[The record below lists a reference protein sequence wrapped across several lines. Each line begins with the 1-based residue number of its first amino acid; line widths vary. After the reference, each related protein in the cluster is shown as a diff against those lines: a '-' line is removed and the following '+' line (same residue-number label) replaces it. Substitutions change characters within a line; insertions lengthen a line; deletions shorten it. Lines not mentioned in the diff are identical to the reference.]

1 MIGYVVFLICAEYKS
16 FSKVAEHLHMTQP
29 AVSKQIRKLEDELG
43 VELLHR
49 SPQGIQL
56 TEAGIQFQKR
66 TTSLLEDWEIIKKR
80 YEQVWRKSG
89 YNIGVTS

>member
-1 MIGYVVFLICAEYKS
+1 MWNVDIDWLRCFLICAEYKS
-16 FSKVAEHLHMTQP
+16 FSKVAERLHMTQP

-56 TEAGIQFQKR
+56 TEVYSVSKR
-66 TTSLLEDWEIIKKR
+66 TTSLLEDWEIIKK
-80 YEQVWRKSG
+80 
-89 YNIGVTS
+89 I

>member
-1 MIGYVVFLICAEYKS
+1 
-16 FSKVAEHLHMTQP
+16 MTQP

-56 TEAGIQFQKR
+56 TEAGIQFQKNYF
-66 TTSLLEDWEIIKKR
+66 TP
-80 YEQVWRKSG
+80 
-89 YNIGVTS
+89 

>member
-1 MIGYVVFLICAEYKS
+1 MIGYVVLICAEYKS

-56 TEAGIQFQKR
+56 TEAGIQFQKNYF
-66 TTSLLEDWEIIKKR
+66 TLEDWEIIKR